1 MLANDLS
8 AGVADAIA
16 SLDGLVMA
24 DYELIERLG
33 AGGYGEVWKAIGP
46 GGLPKAVKVLCGQRD
61 GEHAEAELRSLQKM
75 RELRHPFLLSIEVVN
90 SRLIVVMELA
100 DGNLS
105 DRFDACRREGKP
117 GVPRD
122 ELLCLLQ
129 MLQMLRDAADALDYM
144 SEQHGLQYLDI
155 KPDNLLLQGGHV
167 KVGDLGLA
175 KDISAT
181 NVSVLNGFTPMFA
194 APELFEGRPAR
205 ASDQYSLAIVYPM
218 MLTGSSP
225 FNGRTAAQ
233 LTAQHLRSQPDL
245 TFLQPIDRPVIARA
259 LSKNMNSR
267 FDNCTEFVAEL
278 IRRRHGRSTNVAF
291 VKKLDGVLVSD
302 TALLKTLSQNGAE
315 PEHGKESTPVAISA
329 AAIANATLRPSV
341 VIGVGGLAGVVLRR
355 FKTRFCTNGVTTC
368 PFPLLQI
375 DTDRETLTSLKLSG
389 EDAGLSVEETLSI
402 PLRTSNEYRSAS
414 ELELSWLSRR

>member
-1 MLANDLS
+1 
-8 AGVADAIA
+8 
-16 SLDGLVMA
+16 
-24 DYELIERLG
+24 
-33 AGGYGEVWKAIGP
+33 
-46 GGLPKAVKVLCGQRD
+46 
-61 GEHAEAELRSLQKM
+61 
-75 RELRHPFLLSIEVVN
+75 
-90 SRLIVVMELA
+90 
-100 DGNLS
+100 
-105 DRFDACRREGKP
+105 
-117 GVPRD
+117 
-122 ELLCLLQ
+122 
-129 MLQMLRDAADALDYM
+129 M

-205 ASDQYSLAIVYPM
+205 VSDQYSLAIVYQM

-225 FNGRTAAQ
+225 FNGRKAAQ

-315 PEHGKESTPVAISA
+315 PVHGKEST
-329 AAIANATLRPSV
+329 
-341 VIGVGGLAGVVLRR
+341 
-355 FKTRFCTNGVTTC
+355 
-368 PFPLLQI
+368 Q
-375 DTDRETLTSLKLSG
+375 
-389 EDAGLSVEETLSI
+389 
-402 PLRTSNEYRSAS
+402 
-414 ELELSWLSRR
+414 

>member
-1 MLANDLS
+1 MLANDHS

-24 DYELIERLG
+24 DYELIERLS

-46 GGLPKAVKVLCGQRD
+46 GGLPKAVKVLYGQRD

-75 RELRHPFLLSIEVVN
+75 RELRHPFLLSIERIEVVN
-90 SRLIVVMELA
+90 SRLIVVVELA

-122 ELLCLLQ
+122 ELLRDAAGCCG
-129 MLQMLRDAADALDYM
+129 MLRDAADAADAAGALDYM
-144 SEQHGLQYLDI
+144 SEQHGLQHLDI

-205 ASDQYSLAIVYPM
+205 VSDQYSLAIVYQM

-225 FNGRTAAQ
+225 FNGRKAAQ

-302 TALLKTLSQNGAE
+302 TALLKTLSQSGAE
-315 PEHGKESTPVAISA
+315 PEHGKEST
-329 AAIANATLRPSV
+329 
-341 VIGVGGLAGVVLRR
+341 
-355 FKTRFCTNGVTTC
+355 
-368 PFPLLQI
+368 Q
-375 DTDRETLTSLKLSG
+375 
-389 EDAGLSVEETLSI
+389 
-402 PLRTSNEYRSAS
+402 
-414 ELELSWLSRR
+414 

>member
-122 ELLCLLQ
+122 ELLRDAAGCCGMLQ
-129 MLQMLRDAADALDYM
+129 MLQMLQVLWIICQNNTDF
-144 SEQHGLQYLDI
+144 S
-155 KPDNLLLQGGHV
+155 
-167 KVGDLGLA
+167 
-175 KDISAT
+175 ISTLSRTTCCCRAVT
-181 NVSVLNGFTPMFA
+181 SRWVTSVW
-194 APELFEGRPAR
+194 
-205 ASDQYSLAIVYPM
+205 QK
-218 MLTGSSP
+218 
-225 FNGRTAAQ
+225 
-233 LTAQHLRSQPDL
+233 
-245 TFLQPIDRPVIARA
+245 TFLRP
-259 LSKNMNSR
+259 
-267 FDNCTEFVAEL
+267 T
-278 IRRRHGRSTNVAF
+278 
-291 VKKLDGVLVSD
+291 
-302 TALLKTLSQNGAE
+302 
-315 PEHGKESTPVAISA
+315 
-329 AAIANATLRPSV
+329 
-341 VIGVGGLAGVVLRR
+341 
-355 FKTRFCTNGVTTC
+355 
-368 PFPLLQI
+368 FPC
-375 DTDRETLTSLKLSG
+375 
-389 EDAGLSVEETLSI
+389 
-402 PLRTSNEYRSAS
+402 
-414 ELELSWLSRR
+414 